1 MYDLHHQRLHSFT
14 CIDSTFILVAQINVK
29 WTVCVDRQYIYKYFT
44 YYVTI
49 SAYITS
55 FPGFTL
61 MAKPLRVLPYT
72 QHCHAHCS
80 LLLWT
85 ALVAMT

>member
-49 SAYITS
+49 SAYTS
-55 FPGFTL
+55 
-61 MAKPLRVLPYT
+61 PLSQALLSWQSHHVCYHIHSTAMHIVLYYYG
-72 QHCHAHCS
+72 Q
-80 LLLWT
+80 LW
-85 ALVAMT
+85 LP